1 MKNLLRAAAVCALT
15 LTALS
20 TVEAAT
26 FGKCLIRCYPMT
38 FPPASITTSTTQA
51 ECCGGNFD
59 HLCPAG
65 SSGYGVAWNS
75 YRC

>member
-26 FGKCLIRCYPMT
+26 WRSCNIGCISPGSPVIYVT
-38 FPPASITTSTTQA
+38 VSTTA
-51 ECCGGNFD
+51 SECCGAEVSQY
-59 HLCPAG
+59 CPP
-65 SSGYGVAWNS
+65 GYTGYARNWGT